1 MSDTNDAAAVPTWF
15 WIVGILFLLW
25 GLAGIYA
32 FYSQLTTP
40 YEQLVATMGEAG
52 ADCIAAMPQW
62 LWWVYGA
69 AVWSGIFGTVA
80 LLLRRAWA
88 QPLYLCSLVAV
99 LVQFGYSFGVART
112 HEIMGWSAAI
122 FPAVIIVLAA
132 VQLWFATSS
141 KKKGWLRSTKHVL
154 AG

>member
-1 MSDTNDAAAVPTWF
+1 MSDMNDSVAVPGWF
-15 WIVGILFLLW
+15 RVVGVLFLLW

-40 YEQLVATMGEAG
+40 YEQMVASMGKAG

-69 AVWSGIFGTVA
+69 AVWSGVFGTLA

-88 QPLYLCSLVAV
+88 QPLYLISLIAV
-99 LVQFGYSFGVART
+99 LVQFGHSFGVAKI

-122 FPAVIIVLAA
+122 FPAFIILMAA
-132 VQLWFATSS
+132 VQLWFAISS
-141 KKKGWLRSTKHVL
+141 KKKGWLR
-154 AG
+154 